1 MYIHNDFACDGALEV
16 IENSLLDLV
25 KLIPP
30 QPKSLPTVPRAVQL
44 FRRWEAFVL
53 LLDEASSFIGID
65 DGDRFGQMVRL
76 VGACSVTV
84 LRHLLPKSMFN
95 PIGDE
100 LLNEEDMDRLEK
112 ISERLLN
119 FQEVL
124 EKALRIGHVLIN
136 IRTIPSAF
144 TNILQVNSRHSLL
157 FNVNDLCSF

>member
-1 MYIHNDFACDGALEV
+1 MYIHNDFACYGALEV

-25 KLIPP
+25 KLIPT
-30 QPKSLPTVPRAVQL
+30 QPKALPAVPRAVQL
-44 FRRWEAFVL
+44 FRRWEAVIL
-53 LLDEASSFIGID
+53 LLDEASNFIGID
-65 DGDRFGQMVRL
+65 DGDRFDKMVRL

-95 PIGDE
+95 PMGDE
-100 LLNEEDMDRLEK
+100 LLTDEDMDRFEK

-136 IRTIPSAF
+136 IGTIPSAF
-144 TNILQVNSRHSLL
+144 TNILQVNSRRSLL
-157 FNVNDLCSF
+157 FDVNDLCSF